1 LITQI
6 ISLLLKRRYH
16 QFFKTILV
24 LCLIIWGIYLLLPV
38 PVWAEP
44 SASLEITGDGVT
56 TPVKFTLDELKEME
70 QYQHVY
76 STVNT
81 WPTKRWYT
89 ASGVKLRKLL
99 DLAGIKEEATLIK
112 FISTDGYDVTLTTKE
127 LLKDKRFYFP
137 GLKENHPSDGSI
149 PGSSDG
155 ALEVEPILALVSA
168 EGSDD
173 PEAMNER
180 DSLLLIFGQRAVTE
194 QTNNLFLKYVTKI
207 EVLTTP
213 PEKWDSPKASLPD
226 GTVVPEG
233 VMLSISNKGNNEDKI
248 YYTTDGSTPTVNSP
262 MFNWSASR
270 WWPLRDDLDR
280 VNSPIKITED
290 TVIKA
295 ITIGPGKEDSEVVT
309 FTFTVDHSGK
319 TPDPTKVPGEPPT
332 GVSLDRNFIDIQQ
345 GGTFLLS
352 ATVAPFNADDQRV
365 IWSSSDTRVA
375 TVDTRGLVTV
385 VGPGSAIITVKTADG
400 KHMAACVVNGP
411 KEQETSEV
419 ANVVEILPPER
430 EEKEP
435 LPEEPPPQEP
445 LVEETSLKKVEEAVP
460 EEALIRSQEEKET
473 QEEPEQELSVPEGK
487 GQYLAEIKDVAEA
500 LQAADS
506 SKEQGEAV
514 SPQVFE
520 MSVDEGVPWPIEE
533 DLDKNGL
540 FSTMIALFLFC
551 SGAGKKYREYTKE
564 L

>member
-1 LITQI
+1 MIIQI
-6 ISLLLKRRYH
+6 FNPLLKRCNN
-16 QFFKTILV
+16 QFFKTILF
-24 LCLIIWGIYLLLPV
+24 LCLTIWGIYLLLPI

-44 SASLEITGDGVT
+44 STSLEITGDGVT

-89 ASGVKLRKLL
+89 ASGVKLRELL
-99 DLAGIKEEATLIK
+99 DLAGIKEEATQIK

-127 LLKDKRFYFP
+127 LLKDQRFYFP

-155 ALEVEPILALVSA
+155 ALEVEPILALLSA

-173 PEAMNER
+173 PEAMNGR

-270 WWPLRDDLDR
+270 WWPLRDDLDS

-319 TPDPTKVPGEPPT
+319 TPDPTKVPGGPPT
-332 GVSLDRNFIDIQQ
+332 GVSLDRNSIDIKQ

-365 IWSSSDTRVA
+365 IWSSSDTSVA

-400 KHMAACVVNGP
+400 KHMATCVVNGP

-419 ANVVEILPPER
+419 AVVTEIPPPEI
-430 EEKEP
+430 EEEES
-435 LPEEPPPQEP
+435 LSEETVPEDPM
-445 LVEETSLKKVEEAVP
+445 VEETSLEEKEGVP
-460 EEALIRSQEEKET
+460 EETLIRSQEEKEI
-473 QEEPEQELSVPEGK
+473 QEEESEQELSVPEGK

-500 LQAADS
+500 LQATDS
-506 SKEQGEAV
+506 FKEQGEAV
-514 SPQVFE
+514 SPRVFE

-533 DLDKNGL
+533 DFDKDGL
-540 FSTMIALFLFC
+540 FSTMIALFFFC
-551 SGAGKKYREYTKE
+551 SGAGKKYREYVKE